1 MKPPSYLILPGLG
14 NSGPQHWQSLW
25 EPRLKA
31 SRVMQDEWE
40 KPVKE
45 DWITRI
51 DEYVM
56 RENPSDVILIAHS
69 LACCT
74 VAFWAA
80 KFHRDIR
87 GAFLVGPS
95 DVEAPSYPPG
105 TTGFN
110 PMPQGR
116 IPFPTRVIASTDDFF
131 VRIERARQFAQ
142 NWGSELIEVGP
153 VGHINVA
160 SGHGPWPEGLR
171 LLSEFE
177 KNLPS

>member
-1 MKPPSYLILPGLG
+1 
-14 NSGPQHWQSLW
+14 
-25 EPRLKA
+25 
-31 SRVMQDEWE
+31 
-40 KPVKE
+40 
-45 DWITRI
+45 
-51 DEYVM
+51 
-56 RENPSDVILIAHS
+56 
-69 LACCT
+69 

-95 DVEAPSYPPG
+95 DVEAPTYPPG